1 MDMTQTVSN
10 STVAPHQSIDAVT
23 DGGLGLLATIWI
35 DLKPERV
42 QEALAALAA
51 LGDAAALSLQVAIH
65 QPQTVTFSLAGLGL
79 AISFNKNDGGAAPA
93 A

>member
-10 STVAPHQSIDAVT
+10 PTVTPHPIIDAATDDGPGPLSTV
-23 DGGLGLLATIWI
+23 WI

-42 QEALAALAA
+42 QETIVAG
-51 LGDAAALSLQVAIH
+51 GDAATLSLQVTIH
-65 QPQTVTFSLAGLGL
+65 QPQTVTFSLAGLAF
-79 AISFNKNDGGAAPA
+79 AITFNKNDGGAAPA

>member
-10 STVAPHQSIDAVT
+10 STVTPHESIDAT
-23 DGGLGLLATIWI
+23 TGDGSTPLSTVWI

-42 QEALAALAA
+42 QESLAAA
-51 LGDAAALSLQVAIH
+51 GDVATLSLQVAIH
-65 QPQTVTFSLAGLGL
+65 QPQTVTFGLSGVGL
-79 AISFNKNDGGAAPA
+79 AICFNQNANGGAAPA

>member
-10 STVAPHQSIDAVT
+10 STVAPHQIIDAVT
-23 DGGLGLLATIWI
+23 DDGPGPLSTVWI

-42 QEALAALAA
+42 QDTLVAGGGVAT
-51 LGDAAALSLQVAIH
+51 LSLQVAIH

-79 AISFNKNDGGAAPA
+79 AISFNSNDGGAAPA

>member
-10 STVAPHQSIDAVT
+10 PTVTPPEHIDAAT
-23 DGGLGLLATIWI
+23 DDGPGPLATIWI

-42 QEALAALAA
+42 QETLVAG
-51 LGDAAALSLQVAIH
+51 GDAATLSLQVAIH

-79 AISFNKNDGGAAPA
+79 AISFNSNDGGAAPA